1 MSVLYFRDVNGTY
14 KPKMFFDEAGTV
26 DIQRYDLVKYP
37 MVKRLTEN
45 QLANYWRPTEVNMS
59 QDKIDYNDFTEAE
72 KHVFSSNL
80 KRQIILDSVQGRAP
94 ALCFLP
100 IVSDSWA
107 EAFINA
113 WNFYEGIHSASYTH
127 IIENVYANAS
137 EIYDTMKEIREI
149 SECSDEISKYYD
161 ELLRCIKEYD
171 YADYRTKKAFYL
183 CMVAVNALE
192 QIRFHVSFACTFS
205 FANRGKMKGSGEIVT
220 LIRQDEAF
228 HCGFT
233 QFVLRQSPKEDP
245 DMAKIAIEC
254 QAEVEAILYA
264 VYRQELEWIEYLF
277 SKGPIVGL
285 TKQELIVY
293 LQYHVGKC
301 MRRNGVEPNFTVPA
315 KEPIP
320 WMRKFLNETGDDDQ
334 PAPQEETILQY
345 QTGQVDMNVNE
356 DEIDLS
362 F

>member
-1 MSVLYFRDVNGTY
+1 MSVLYFRTVDGNY

-26 DIQRYDLVKYP
+26 DIQRYDIVKYP
-37 MVKRLTEN
+37 MVKKLTEN
-45 QLANYWRPTEVNMS
+45 QLANYWRPTEVNLT

-80 KRQIILDSVQGRAP
+80 KRQIVLDSAQGRAP

-113 WNFYEGIHSASYTH
+113 WNFYEGIHSSSYTH
-127 IIENVYANAS
+127 IIENVYANSS
-137 EIYDTMKEIREI
+137 EIYDTLKEIKEI
-149 SECSDEISKYYD
+149 AECSNDISKYYD

-171 YADYRTKKAFYL
+171 YADFRTKKAFYL
-183 CMVAVNALE
+183 CMVAVNGLE

-233 QFVLRQSPKEDP
+233 QFVLKQCPKEDS
-245 DMAKIAIEC
+245 DFEKIAAEC
-254 QAEVEAILYA
+254 QPEVEKILYEI
-264 VYRQELEWIEYLF
+264 YHQEMEWIDYLF
-277 SKGPIVGL
+277 IKGPIVGL
-285 TKQELIVY
+285 TKQELVVY

-301 MRRNGVEPNFTVPA
+301 MRRNGVEPSFVVPA

-334 PAPQEETILQY
+334 PAPQEDTILQY
-345 QTGQVDMNVNE
+345 QTGNVDMNVDE
-356 DEIDLS
+356 DQIDVD

>member
-1 MSVLYFRDVNGTY
+1 MAVLYFRDVEGVY
-14 KPKMFFDEAGTV
+14 RPKMFFDEAGTV
-26 DIQRYDLVKYP
+26 DIQRYDNVKYP
-37 MVKRLTEN
+37 TIKKLTDN
-45 QLANYWRPTEVNMS
+45 QIANFWRPTEVNLM
-59 QDKIDYNDFTEAE
+59 QDKSDYIDFDEAE
-72 KHVFSSNL
+72 KHIFSSNL
-80 KRQIILDSVQGRAP
+80 KRQIILDSGQGRAP

-100 IVSDSWA
+100 VVSDSWV

-113 WNFYEGIHSASYTH
+113 WNFFEGIHSASYTH
-127 IIENVYANAS
+127 IIENVYADAS
-137 EIYDTMKEIREI
+137 EIYDNMKQISEI
-149 SECSDEISKYYD
+149 SECCAEISHYYD

-205 FANRGKMKGSGEIVT
+205 FANRGKMRGSGEIVT

-233 QFVLRQSPKEDP
+233 QFVLKTIPKEDP
-245 DMAKIAIEC
+245 DFARIAAEC
-254 QAEVEAILYA
+254 KAEVAAILNK
-264 VYRQELEWIEYLF
+264 VYEQEMDWIEYLF
-277 SKGPIVGL
+277 IKGPIVGL
-285 TKQELIVY
+285 TKQELINY

-301 MRRNGVEPNFTVPA
+301 MRRNGVEPPFTVPQR
-315 KEPIP
+315 EPIP
-320 WMRKFLNETGDDDQ
+320 YMRKFTNETGDDDQ

-345 QTGQVDMNVNE
+345 QTGNLDMNVNE
-356 DEIDLS
+356 DELDTD